1 MNTLTVIMAIKA
13 RAENKKLFFILNWFL
28 YAPQAALSGLFT
40 VMSELPPLRPLLFKF
55 GLKAVNNLDNAAKG
69 AAPTV
74 NSWPLSPSV
83 ARNQFFD
90 LRTARG
96 EHPSAQ
102 PGVQV
107 QRYDILMK

>member
-1 MNTLTVIMAIKA
+1 MPL
-13 RAENKKLFFILNWFL
+13 L
-28 YAPQAALSGLFT
+28 AALSGLFT

-83 ARNQFFD
+83 ARNQFNVLHGLD
-90 LRTARG
+90 GMPISTAQASGRKG
-96 EHPSAQ
+96 TT
-102 PGVQV
+102 
-107 QRYDILMK
+107 Y

>member
-1 MNTLTVIMAIKA
+1 MTA
-13 RAENKKLFFILNWFL
+13 RAENKKVFFILNWFL

-40 VMSELPPLRPLLFKF
+40 VTSELPPLRPLLFNF
-55 GLKAVNNLDNAAKG
+55 GLKAVNDLDNTAKG

-83 ARNQFFD
+83 ARNQFFY

-96 EHPSAQ
+96 EHPSA
-102 PGVQV
+102 PPSVQV
-107 QRYDILMK
+107 QKYDFILI